1 MSRIRLFDAHTHLN
15 MEEWTEEERRE
26 QLRETEEAGIFV
38 MNAGDS
44 ASSSLLAVRL
54 AEEYPWCFASTGIH
68 PSYASHYT
76 EEDLRT
82 VYRLADHPRVR
93 AVGEIG
99 LDFYYGKDDKEE
111 QIALFRKQLR
121 FALEKKMPVMIHTR
135 DADALTMDILKEEGL
150 FSDERKGAFP
160 PRPDGKGGEMPDAR
174 VQLHCYSG
182 SAELALEYAKLG
194 ATFSLGGPITFKNG
208 KKPAHVVQEVPL
220 AFLMSET
227 DAPYLTP
234 VPYRGKPNK
243 PMYVE
248 YVVRRMAVLKDIS
261 YEEAAAATYEN
272 ALRFFGLADSAEGPR
287 VPEGSL

>member
-1 MSRIRLFDAHTHLN
+1 MSRIRLFDTHTHLN
-15 MEEWTEEERRE
+15 MEEWTEAERAE
-26 QLRETEEAGIFV
+26 QVRETAEAGIFV

-54 AEEYPWCFASTGIH
+54 AEENPWCFAAAGIH
-68 PSYASHYT
+68 PEHALHYT
-76 EEDLRT
+76 EEDLET
-82 VYRLADHPRVR
+82 VFHLTEHPRVR
-93 AVGEIG
+93 ALGEIG
-99 LDFYYGKDDKEE
+99 VDFHYGKDSKEE
-111 QIALFRKQLR
+111 QIILFRRQLR
-121 FALEKKMPVMIHTR
+121 YALEKKIPVMIHTR
-135 DADALTMDILKEEGL
+135 DADALTMEILKEEGL
-150 FSDERKGAFP
+150 FSDERKAAFP
-160 PRPDGKGGEMPDAR
+160 LRPDGKGGEVPDAR

-234 VPYRGKPNK
+234 VPFRGKTNK

-261 YEEAAAATYEN
+261 YEEAAKATYEN
-272 ALRFFGLADSAEGPR
+272 ALRFFGLEDAEEGPR
-287 VPEGSL
+287 LPERSL